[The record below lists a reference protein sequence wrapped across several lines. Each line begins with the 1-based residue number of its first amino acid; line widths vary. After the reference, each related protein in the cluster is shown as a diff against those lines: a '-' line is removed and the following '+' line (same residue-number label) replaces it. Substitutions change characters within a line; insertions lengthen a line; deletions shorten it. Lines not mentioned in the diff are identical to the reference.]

1 MRIERWYWLGYFCVL
16 SLLIH
21 VGLVLRSRAFTMTVP
36 EGQRPGEIEV
46 ALQAPEPEKPKEP
59 PKPKPKLIVHEKKV
73 RLKEDKR
80 PEREPRPRCSKRPTG
95 RRRPMARAIYWPRQP
110 NRNQVCTCRIT
121 IPLLQPGKT
130 SNYKRGT
137 STI

>member
-80 PEREPRPRCSKRPTG
+80 PEREPRARVRQAHRVPREKSPIRIAKNNERPSRPT
-95 RRRPMARAIYWPRQP
+95 RKTPVENPQP
-110 NRNQVCTCRIT
+110 DPVAD
-121 IPLLQPGKT
+121 PGT
-130 SNYKRGT
+130 APGA
-137 STI
+137 